1 MPSPSSSALTVAQ
14 IVQAAYETS
23 KAHGFWD
30 LDHGPTTDGMKIA
43 LMHSELSEA
52 LEAVRDGNYDGDHGV
67 TEELAD
73 VVIRVADLCGRR
85 GLDLSGAIVA
95 KMQKNA
101 GRPRGHGRKVAV

>member
-1 MPSPSSSALTVAQ
+1 MTIDDIQ
-14 IVQAAYETS
+14 KTAYETS

-30 LDHGPTTDGMKIA
+30 IDHGPTTDGMKIA

-52 LEAVRDGNYDGDHGV
+52 LEAVRDDNYVGDHGV
-67 TEELAD
+67 VEELAD

-85 GLDLSGAIVA
+85 GLDLNAAIVA